1 MSLPAAPAKLPLSK
15 IRPKLQQAV
24 LKTSH
29 IFFRIS
35 LTLESGP
42 LDLDIE
48 PIWHICVRQAQ
59 LADPRQSKTPAHF
72 GGVNSCPCS
81 LLLNG
86 ASGGQESNLHTPETA
101 NKPNILSTVLKTGEG
116 DTHIYVFTCVYAC
129 LRHHWVKAE
138 WPTELTVF
146 FHQKHRP
153 EKPAVATSLDRSSR
167 ATQGEC
173 SSSAPHRQPTLQT
186 TRGNNPREVEWPI
199 SSVPLQGPNV
209 QVSRPLLGR
218 ISPSRRS
225 VVDRDHLELL
235 KPSVFCFWV
244 SSETHLMRPS
254 SVRHNSSGQTTIGYP
269 NREAPDGSTGRKQI
283 KPKSIGWRSPLKE
296 THTRESDR
304 SALQKTSQTYWVNP
318 PNECKL
324 LWFRLTSR
332 WQPFG
337 GPEAAFGMMS
347 KYTSSEFLM

>member
-116 DTHIYVFTCVYAC
+116 DTHIYVFTCVYAIIG
-129 LRHHWVKAE
+129 LRQNG
-138 WPTELTVF
+138 PPNSLFSSTRSTVL
-146 FHQKHRP
+146 KNLLWRP
-153 EKPAVATSLDRSSR
+153 LWIVR
-167 ATQGEC
+167 QG
-173 SSSAPHRQPTLQT
+173 P
-186 TRGNNPREVEWPI
+186 PRE
-199 SSVPLQGPNV
+199 SVHLPPLTGSQHCKQPGETTQERSNGPSHLYHYRVRTFRSLGLFWAGFHLQG
-209 QVSRPLLGR
+209 
-218 ISPSRRS
+218 
-225 VVDRDHLELL
+225 
-235 KPSVFCFWV
+235 
-244 SSETHLMRPS
+244 
-254 SVRHNSSGQTTIGYP
+254 VRWSIVTI
-269 NREAPDGSTGRKQI
+269 
-283 KPKSIGWRSPLKE
+283 
-296 THTRESDR
+296 
-304 SALQKTSQTYWVNP
+304 
-318 PNECKL
+318 
-324 LWFRLTSR
+324 
-332 WQPFG
+332 
-337 GPEAAFGMMS
+337 
-347 KYTSSEFLM
+347 